1 VKPCYVIGSG
11 PNGLT
16 AAIVL
21 ARAGHKVVVFEAQSL
36 LGGGARS
43 AALTLP
49 GFMHDIC
56 SAVHPLAVSSP
67 VFASLP
73 LAEHGLEW
81 IHPAAP
87 CAHPFDDG
95 SCVLVERSI
104 RQTVA
109 QFEPGGGLYER
120 IARPLVENW
129 KGLMD
134 EILAPPHLPRHPF
147 ALAGFGS
154 LAAWS
159 SAFAARTFFAAPKAR
174 AVFAG
179 MSAHSILPLEAPGSA
194 AFGWLMMLSAHAS
207 GWPIP
212 RGGSQSIANALAA
225 CFRALGGSIET
236 GHPVR
241 SLREFEPDSLILC
254 DVTPHQ
260 FMELAGDKLP
270 AKYRRKLQDWR
281 YGPGVFKID
290 WALSGAI
297 PWSAPECA
305 RSATVHLGGTFDEI
319 AESERLPWHH
329 EISERPFVLLVQ
341 PSLFDTSR
349 APEGQHTAWAYCHV
363 PNGSRVNM
371 TDAIEAQV
379 ERFAPGFRACIL
391 ARNAML
397 PATLEQHNANLIGGD
412 ITGGANTLKQILMRP
427 TSSHYR
433 TPIDGVYLCSSSTP
447 PGAGVHGMCGYHAA
461 RAALRDNGS

>member
-1 VKPCYVIGSG
+1 
-11 PNGLT
+11 
-16 AAIVL
+16 
-21 ARAGHKVVVFEAQSL
+21 
-36 LGGGARS
+36 
-43 AALTLP
+43 
-49 GFMHDIC
+49 
-56 SAVHPLAVSSP
+56 
-67 VFASLP
+67 
-73 LAEHGLEW
+73 
-81 IHPAAP
+81 
-87 CAHPFDDG
+87 
-95 SCVLVERSI
+95 
-104 RQTVA
+104 
-109 QFEPGGGLYER
+109 
-120 IARPLVENW
+120 
-129 KGLMD
+129 
-134 EILAPPHLPRHPF
+134 
-147 ALAGFGS
+147 
-154 LAAWS
+154 
-159 SAFAARTFFAAPKAR
+159 
-174 AVFAG
+174 
-179 MSAHSILPLEAPGSA
+179 
-194 AFGWLMMLSAHAS
+194 
-207 GWPIP
+207 
-212 RGGSQSIANALAA
+212 
-225 CFRALGGSIET
+225 
-236 GHPVR
+236 VR